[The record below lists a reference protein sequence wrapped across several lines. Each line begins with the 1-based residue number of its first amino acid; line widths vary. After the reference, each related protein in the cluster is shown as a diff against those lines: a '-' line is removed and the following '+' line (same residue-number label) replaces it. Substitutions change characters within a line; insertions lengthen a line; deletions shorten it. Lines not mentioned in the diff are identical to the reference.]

1 MFDVAVS
8 QLTTPRWDLAQDLAA
23 VVEHGLGAL
32 SLWRPKLSDTGLEAV
47 AASLVGEAHGDLDQ
61 ARQAAATGLED
72 VQHLLLNH
80 AEAIR

>member
-1 MFDVAVS
+1 V
-8 QLTTPRWDLAQDLAA
+8 
-23 VVEHGLGAL
+23 
-32 SLWRPKLSDTGLEAV
+32 EAV
-47 AASLVGEAHGDLDQ
+47 AAALVGEAHGDLDQ